1 MPLLFHPREDP
12 PPVPMTDWVARH
24 ISRGRVQTLLNLLSS
39 VALLVWGTHIVRT
52 GILRVFGANLRHVL
66 ARSVGNRASAFASGL
81 GVTALVQSSSATAM
95 IASSFVG
102 QGLIALGPALVIML
116 GADVGTALMA
126 MVFSLDLRWLSP
138 LLIFFGVIVF
148 LPRKNSRAGQLGR
161 VALGLGLIILA
172 LQLVMLATQPIT
184 QAQGVKVIFAS
195 LSGDIMLD
203 MLIGVMFTLLSWS
216 SLSVVL
222 LAAAF
227 VAANVIAVPE
237 AMSLVLGANLGSG
250 LLALLV
256 NLNAPGAGR
265 HVAFGNLFFK
275 VVGCVIFALS
285 LPHVAALIARF
296 DSDPHRQVLDF
307 HIVFNIALAAIFL
320 FLTGPI
326 GRAVARWVPISSAA
340 AAQVVPR
347 HLDDGAL
354 KTPAF
359 ALSNAA
365 REALRIG
372 DTVEQMLHGMLRV
385 IRTNESGLVGGLL
398 RLDDDI
404 DRLYTAVKLYLTQI
418 SRAALDE
425 KEGARWSEIMQLTI
439 NLEHVGD
446 ILEGI
451 IRDLRDKKIAHRLM
465 FSDEGMQEIE
475 DLHAKLIANLRLGL
489 SVFLSGDLQSAQMLL
504 AEKEAFRD
512 LERTY
517 AQTHL
522 DRLSG
527 QSVLSIETSS
537 LHLDIISDM
546 RRINS
551 FFCSTAYPILEKAGQ
566 LRRSR
571 LRERKP
577 GSGQFSETE
586 PSTGKTAERT
596 ERAAGSASVDLP
608 GIPAAAE

>member
-1 MPLLFHPREDP
+1 M
-12 PPVPMTDWVARH
+12 
-24 ISRGRVQTLLNLLSS
+24 QTLLNLLSS

-66 ARSVGNRASAFASGL
+66 ARSVSNRASAFASGV
-81 GVTALVQSSSATAM
+81 GVTALVQSSSATAL

-148 LPRKNSRAGQLGR
+148 LPRKSSRAGQLGR

-203 MLIGVMFTLLSWS
+203 MLIGVVFTLLSWS

-227 VAANVIAVPE
+227 VASNVIAVPV

-256 NLNAPGAGR
+256 NMNTPGAGR
-265 HVAFGNLFFK
+265 HVAFGNLLFK
-275 VVGCVIFALS
+275 VVGCVIFALT
-285 LPHVAALIARF
+285 LPYVAELIARF
-296 DSDPHRQVLDF
+296 DPDQHRQVLDF
-307 HIVFNIALAAIFL
+307 HVLFNVTLGVVFIFL
-320 FLTGPI
+320 TDPI
-326 GRAVARWVPISSAA
+326 GRLVARWVPITSAA
-340 AAQVVPR
+340 AAQVEPR
-347 HLDDGAL
+347 HLDSGAL
-354 KTPAF
+354 KTPAL

-385 IRTNESGLVGGLL
+385 IRTNDSGLVAGIVG
-398 RLDDDI
+398 LDDDI

-418 SRAALDE
+418 SREALDE

-489 SVFLSGDLQSAQMLL
+489 SVFLSGDLRSAQMLL

-512 LERTY
+512 LERAY
-517 AQTHL
+517 AGTHL

-527 QSVLSIETSS
+527 QSVRSIETSS

-551 FFCSTAYPILEKAGQ
+551 FFCSTAYPILEQAGQ

-571 LRERKP
+571 LRSDASATPTARAGLAGEPPP
-577 GSGQFSETE
+577 GDISGET
-586 PSTGKTAERT
+586 G
-596 ERAAGSASVDLP
+596 
-608 GIPAAAE
+608 